1 LETSEKPIAN
11 PLIVLREEF
20 DDWAILFN
28 PDTGKAYGLNPT
40 GVYLWKLLDGQ
51 HSPDD
56 LVQCLRRDLKEVSD
70 EAPDHIKAFLTI
82 LTRRSLAG
90 YHVSHFGGAPIQQ
103 HASKEEVLAQE
114 MKYERPVLK
123 DFFPEEAKGEDCYNG
138 STANPTCG
146 YGNNV
151 DTTCYGG
158 SSAAGGCG
166 DGYYYGSA
174 ACSDGSYASGDCG
187 YGAVASS
194 TCSAYGN
201 QAVSQCGYGN
211 HADNICNEGISAL
224 SCITNGSIAYGC
236 GNGANAPSGGCT
248 SGSYS

>member
-1 LETSEKPIAN
+1 MF
-11 PLIVLREEF
+11 R
-20 DDWAILFN
+20 
-28 PDTGKAYGLNPT
+28 
-40 GVYLWKLLDGQ
+40 
-51 HSPDD
+51 
-56 LVQCLRRDLKEVSD
+56 LVTDLKPCGDQPNAIAALADGVKKGMRNQTLLGVTGSGKTYTIAQVIAAVQKPTLVM
-70 EAPDHIKAFLTI
+70 APNKT
-82 LTRRSLAG
+82 LA
-90 YHVSHFGGAPIQQ
+90 
-103 HASKEEVLAQE
+103 AQLYGE
-114 MKYERPVLK
+114 LK

-211 HADNICNEGISAL
+211 HADSNCNEGVSAGIS
-224 SCITNGSIAYGC
+224 CNTTGSIALAC
-236 GNGANAPSGGCT
+236 TNGGNAPSGGCT